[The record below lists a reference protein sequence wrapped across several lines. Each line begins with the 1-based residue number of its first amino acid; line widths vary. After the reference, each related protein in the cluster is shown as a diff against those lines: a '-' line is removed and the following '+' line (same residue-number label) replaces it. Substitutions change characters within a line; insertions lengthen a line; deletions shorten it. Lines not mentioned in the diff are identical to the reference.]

1 MSEDQ
6 IQQQIIIYYRNL
18 FKGLIFSVPNGGTRN
33 LLEAKKLKATGLM
46 AGVADIVILKPNA
59 ETIFVEV
66 KKEKGVQSEVQKSFE
81 NKVKDLGFRYYIV
94 RSLDEFKKL
103 EL

>member
-46 AGVADIVILKPNA
+46 AGVADLIILKPNA
-59 ETIFVEV
+59 ECIFVEV
-66 KKEKGVQSEVQKSFE
+66 KKDKGVQSEVQKSFE